1 MKGIRAG
8 CAMTGSFCTF
18 TKAFEAWRTLK
29 NAGAEILPIMSE
41 NAYNTDTRFYAAKDA
56 RGIFSEIADQEI
68 IHTIDRAEPIGPK
81 KLTDIMI
88 VSPCTGNTL
97 SKIANGIVDTPVALA
112 VKSTLRNGK
121 PVLIAVSSND
131 ALGIGAK
138 NLGLLLGMRN
148 IFFVPFAQ
156 DDPAGKPQS
165 LVAKF
170 DMLVP
175 SVYAALSGIQLQPI
189 LAV

>member
-1 MKGIRAG
+1 MTLIRAG

-18 TKAFEAWRTLK
+18 KKAFDAWRSLK
-29 NAGAEILPIMSE
+29 NAGFDILPIMSDA
-41 NAYNTDTRFYAAKDA
+41 AYSTDTRFYPADAAQK
-56 RGIFSEIADQEI
+56 IFSEIAGKGI
-68 IHTIDRAEPIGPK
+68 IHTIREAEPIGPK
-81 KLTDIMI
+81 NLTDITI

-97 SKIANGIVDTPVALA
+97 SKIANGVVDTPVAMA

-138 NLGLLLGMRN
+138 NLGALLSMRN
-148 IFFVPFAQ
+148 IYFVPFGQ

-165 LVAKF
+165 LVAGF
-170 DMLVP
+170 DLLTE
-175 SVYAALSGIQLQPI
+175 AALAALDGKQLQPI
-189 LAV
+189 LI